1 MILILDYGVGNI
13 SSVRNM
19 INKIGDFSVISNSH
33 DDVKKAKKIILPGVG
48 HYDYGMK
55 MLEKLKLIDLLNEHA
70 LQLKKPILG
79 ICLGAQ
85 LLGNG
90 SEEGSKKGLGWLN
103 MECKRFPENKIFQY
117 SYGYNC

>member
-33 DDVKKAKKIILPGVG
+33 DDVKKAKKIILPVG

-55 MLEKLKLIDLLNEHA
+55 
-70 LQLKKPILG
+70 
-79 ICLGAQ
+79 C
-85 LLGNG
+85 
-90 SEEGSKKGLGWLN
+90 
-103 MECKRFPENKIFQY
+103 
-117 SYGYNC
+117 